1 MSRLARAAA
10 APLLHSRLAASRP
23 AVDMQRRSFASPSS
37 SIAGSLF
44 SRGEERGGEEPDGR
58 PRRRTAVSTQ
68 HAHLA
73 EALRV
78 FHARE
83 RHFAVPFR
91 FVVPSSSSSSRHQL
105 HPHQSAGAAEDQ
117 PVEWPRELY
126 GFPLGVRVHR
136 LVRALASGKG
146 AAASSSTKKLV
157 AQLVGMGFPLA
168 RWRDYWFAHVY
179 LRALETYRQL
189 EGDLFVP
196 QKFVV
201 PMDDPKWPRAT
212 RGVALGLHVAKLR
225 KQRDDLPRDQIDAL
239 DAIGF
244 VWSVRDAKWTEYFLP
259 GLRRFREIH
268 GHADV
273 PLAFAV
279 PEDDPRWPRRLAG
292 YLLGRHVYMVRSGK
306 YAPQAAASREELQ
319 QLGFSMSVSEKAWQ
333 ESIFPALEVFA
344 REFGHC
350 DVHQEF
356 VVPSH
361 APWPSKAWGLKL
373 GQTVKGI
380 RQGAYEPQVR
390 ASRAELEALGFVW
403 NARHRLEKT
412 VRTVVL
418 PALETYA
425 RVHGDL
431 LVSTDFVVPDSDET
445 WPTRTRGFRLG
456 HWISR
461 VRAGQIEL
469 PRHVREEL
477 DAAGFIWRFNDAR
490 WNDVLLPSF
499 RVYKEVHG
507 SCARMSTKFHVPHAP
522 PYPRQAWGVNLGGAM
537 WHIRNGDTYVAST
550 DKQRE
555 LRALGV
561 LE

>member
-10 APLLHSRLAASRP
+10 PLLRSRP
-23 AVDMQRRSFASPSS
+23 AGGVPARRLASS
-37 SIAGSLF
+37 SSFSSLL
-44 SRGEERGGEEPDGR
+44 SRGAARREDTAADEGHEAQGDR

-68 HAHLA
+68 HAHLL

-91 FVVPSSSSSSRHQL
+91 FVVPSSSSSC
-105 HPHQSAGAAEDQ
+105 QSQELGSGDA
-117 PVEWPRELY
+117 PPEWPRELH

-136 LVRALASGKG
+136 LVRAAPGGKG
-146 AAASSSTKKLV
+146 AAAGASAKRLR
-157 AQLVGMGFPLA
+157 AQLVDMGFPLA
-168 RWRDYWFAHVY
+168 RWRDYWFTHVY

-189 EGDLFVP
+189 QGDLFVP

-201 PMDDPKWPRAT
+201 PEDDPLWPRAT
-212 RGVALGLHVAKLR
+212 WGVALGLHVAQLR
-225 KQRDDLPRDQIDAL
+225 KQREELPRDQIDAL
-239 DAIGF
+239 DALGF

-259 GLRRFREIH
+259 GLRRFHELH

-279 PEDDPRWPRRLAG
+279 PEDDPRWPRQLAG

-306 YAPQAAASREELQ
+306 YAAQAAASQDELQ
-319 QLGFSMSVSEKAWQ
+319 RLGFSMSVSEKAWK
-333 ESIFPALEVFA
+333 ENIFPALEAFA

-356 VVPSH
+356 VVP
-361 APWPSKAWGLKL
+361 ALDPWPAKAWGLKL

-380 RQGAYEPQVR
+380 RQGAYEPQTR

-425 RVHGDL
+425 RVHGDQ
-431 LVSTDFVVPDSDET
+431 LVSTDFVVPESGET
-445 WPTRTRGFRLG
+445 WPARTRGFRLG

-469 PRHVREEL
+469 PRHVRDEL

-499 RVYKEVHG
+499 RAYHDIHG
-507 SCARMSTKFHVPHAP
+507 SCARMSTKFHVPHEP

-537 WHIRNGDTYVAST
+537 WHIRNGDTYVASD